1 MQHTCTMFLAGK
13 NATIDG
19 STIVCREEDY
29 SNAFDPQRFV
39 LVKPER
45 QPRKYPKRAKTRI
58 F

>member
-29 SNAFDPQRFV
+29 GNAFDPQRFV
-39 LVKPER
+39 LGR
-45 QPRKYPKRAKTRI
+45 L
-58 F
+58 